1 MVARGLVLRWLA
13 TLAIA
18 LYGTAAAAQN
28 FIDIDAGVVYSDVS
42 ASEVS
47 PVDGDFSSGEAGYHF
62 GVGAYRNQENSP
74 WVYGVKL
81 EVQDVVG
88 NALFSLRAIDV
99 GYRFSPQFTLNGFLG
114 AARYDLTTPATGF
127 RGGFGGQFWYSE
139 RWAFAAELV
148 FGDALAR
155 DKLLPEENPGVGSP
169 DIFYDIYQ
177 LSLYLK
183 YKF

>member
-1 MVARGLVLRWLA
+1 VRGTVSLRLAILAA
-13 TLAIA
+13 TLVN
-18 LYGTAAAAQN
+18 GAAAAQS

-47 PVDGDFSSGEAGYHF
+47 PVDGDFSSGDAGFHF
-62 GVGAYRNQENSP
+62 GIGAYRNKEDSP

-88 NALFSLRAIDV
+88 NTLFSLRAIDV

-114 AARYDLTTPATGF
+114 AARYDLTTAATGY
-127 RGGFGGQFWYSE
+127 RVGFGGQYWYSD
-139 RWAFAAELV
+139 RWALTTELA

-155 DKLLPEENPGVGSP
+155 DKLLPEEDPDVGSP
-169 DIFYDIYQ
+169 DIFYDVLQ